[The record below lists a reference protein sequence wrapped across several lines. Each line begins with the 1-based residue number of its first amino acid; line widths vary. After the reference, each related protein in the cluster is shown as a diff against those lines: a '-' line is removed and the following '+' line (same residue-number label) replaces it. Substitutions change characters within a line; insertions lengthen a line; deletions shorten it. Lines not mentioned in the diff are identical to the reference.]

1 MLNNL
6 FTEVDNIED
15 SLGDAFNVI
24 EEVGEDGRRAGI
36 TNSLLNSLADV
47 NVVKGGE
54 VKVGLNDPFKGFG
67 VDLDGEL
74 LELFGQVDDHVE
86 GELPGGTQVEQVL
99 LVLHLDQGVV
109 LLHLLVFDQLQ
120 DVLQLLVEVVF
131 RLVFAYYALVAHVL
145 VLILN
150 EFLGVLICYKLRTL
164 DALK

>member
-1 MLNNL
+1 MLDG
-6 FTEVDNIED
+6 FFAEVDNIED
-15 SLGDAFNVI
+15 SLRDAFHVI
-24 EEVGEDGRRAGI
+24 EEVGEDGRWPGV
-36 TNSLLNSLADV
+36 TKTLLDGLADV
-47 NVVKGGE
+47 DVVEGGE
-54 VKVGLNDPFKGFG
+54 VKVRLNNVFKGLGIDF
-67 VDLDGEL
+67 DGEL

-86 GELPGGTQVEQVL
+86 GELPGGIQVEQVL